1 MLGFEIQETMSGYD
15 DNGDPFEF
23 NVTWGVDDWKN
34 INMGPVKFDLKGT
47 VLFNNQICPC
57 EGNLII
63 DYFGTNSIKYNFD
76 FTANIDCANQP
87 YYRKLEYLGEKINIK
102 PWNLLTSHTTC
113 FGVILGDYSNDL
125 VAKTNTFFKLKTI
138 PKFLSSF
145 RLRRT

>member
-23 NVTWGVDDWKN
+23 NVTWGIDDWKN
-34 INMGPVKFDLKGT
+34 IGKRPVNFDLKGT

-63 DYFGTNSIKYNFD
+63 DYFETNSIKYNFN
-76 FTANIDCANQP
+76 FIANINSTN
-87 YYRKLEYLGEKINIK
+87 RKLIYIGEKINIK

-113 FGVILGDYSNDL
+113 FGVILGDYTKVL
-125 VAKTNTFFKLKTI
+125 VIKTHTFFKLKTI
-138 PKFLSSF
+138 PKFLFSF
-145 RLRRT
+145 RLRRS